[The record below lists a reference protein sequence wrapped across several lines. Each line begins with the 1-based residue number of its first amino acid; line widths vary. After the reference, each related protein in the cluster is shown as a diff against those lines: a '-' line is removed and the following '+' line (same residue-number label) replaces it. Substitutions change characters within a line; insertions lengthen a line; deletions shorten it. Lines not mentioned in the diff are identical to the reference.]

1 MSARAPRAMG
11 RGDAR
16 VAALVLLVLL
26 GAAALAPVVAPY
38 GYDALDLAHRRA
50 GPTATHWFGTDELG
64 RDLLTRVLHGAR
76 VSLAI
81 GVGSAALAACLGTFV
96 GALAGAASRRVDD
109 LLMRLTDAM
118 LAIPRLPLL
127 MLVAAFVRP
136 SVPLLVVLVSAVS
149 WMECARAVRPVVRA
163 LTAEDFVS
171 AARALGASPPRVL
184 ARHVLPGV
192 VPVVAVA
199 TTLAVGRG
207 ILLESAI
214 SFFGVGVQPPLPSW
228 GNMLWQA
235 QSTMTSEPWLAVF
248 PGVAIF
254 VTVLACNAIGDAL
267 GDGAVPGAD
276 A

>member
-1 MSARAPRAMG
+1 MMK
-11 RGDAR
+11 RGWRERERSGVR
-16 VAALVLLVLL
+16 VAALVLLGLL
-26 GAAALAPVVAPY
+26 SAAALAPVVAPY
-38 GYDALDLAHRRA
+38 GYDTLDLAHRRA
-50 GPTATHWFGTDELG
+50 GPSTAHWFGTDDLG

-81 GVGSAALAACLGTFV
+81 GLGSAALAGMLGTTL
-96 GALAGAASRRVDD
+96 GAVAGAASRRVDD
-109 LLMRLTDAM
+109 VLMRFTDAM

-127 MLVAAFVRP
+127 LLVAAFVRP

-171 AARALGASPPRVL
+171 AARALGAAPSRVL
-184 ARHVLPGV
+184 VRHILPGI
-192 VPVVAVA
+192 VPVAAVA
-199 TTLAVGRG
+199 TTLAIARG

-235 QSTMTSEPWLAVF
+235 QSTMASAPWLAIF

-254 VTVLACNAIGDAL
+254 VTVLTCNAIGDAFTE
-267 GDGAVPGAD
+267 
-276 A
+276 